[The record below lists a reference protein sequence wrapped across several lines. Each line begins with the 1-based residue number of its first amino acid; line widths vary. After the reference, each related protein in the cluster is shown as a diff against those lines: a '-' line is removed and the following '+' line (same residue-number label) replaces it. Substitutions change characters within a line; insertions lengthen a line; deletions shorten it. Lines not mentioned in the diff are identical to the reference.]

1 MNNSQSPPRILV
13 TGCHGQLSWEL
24 RRSLQCQGD
33 VVALGCK
40 DLNLLDTKAIRAVVR
55 ELNPHIIVNAA
66 AYTAVDNAENE
77 PDLARALNVTA
88 PAVLAESAL
97 AVGAMLVHYSTDYV
111 FDGDNQTPYLESDRT
126 NPQSVYGQSKLDGEL
141 AIIDSGVQHLI
152 LRTSWVYGMRGN
164 NFLLAIL
171 KLARKQEEIRVV
183 DDQIGAPTW
192 SRSVA
197 EATSQILAQHVTA
210 GLAGTGAGDEAGDGD
225 LRLNKIYNLASG
237 GRTSWYGFA
246 RAFIDLAVAHGEPLA
261 LQRLIPIT
269 TAEYPTRAIR
279 PAFSL
284 LCCDRIADAY
294 GVRLPDWHT
303 SLDLVME
310 PA

>member
-1 MNNSQSPPRILV
+1 MNNSTPFPRILV
-13 TGCHGQLSWEL
+13 TGCYGQLSWEL
-24 RRSLQCQGD
+24 RRSLQCLGD

-40 DLNLLDTKAIRAVVR
+40 DLDLFDTAAIRTVVR
-55 ELNPHIIVNAA
+55 ELKPQLIVNAA
-66 AYTAVDNAENE
+66 AYTAVDKAESE
-77 PDLARALNVTA
+77 PDLARALNATA

-97 AVGAMLVHYSTDYV
+97 AVGAMLLHYSTDYV
-111 FDGDNQTPYLESDRT
+111 FDGKSQRPYQESDET

-164 NFLLAIL
+164 NFLLSIL
-171 KLARKQEEIRVV
+171 RLAREREEIRVV

-197 EATSQILAQHVTA
+197 EATSQILNQHFA
-210 GLAGTGAGDEAGDGD
+210 PGQIGTEAGGDD
-225 LRLNKIYNLASG
+225 LRLNKIYNLTAG

-246 RAFIDLAVAHGEPLA
+246 RTFIDLAIEHGEVMA
-261 LQRLIPIT
+261 LQRLVPIT

-284 LCCDRIADAY
+284 LCCDRLADAY
-294 GVRLPDWHT
+294 GVRLPDWRT

-310 PA
+310 AA

>member
-1 MNNSQSPPRILV
+1 MSMNNSQSPPRILV

-24 RRSLQCQGD
+24 RRSLQCLGD

-40 DLNLLDTKAIRAVVR
+40 DLNLLDTQAIRSAVR
-55 ELNPHIIVNAA
+55 ELKPRVIVNAA
-66 AYTAVDNAENE
+66 AYTAVDNAEDE

-97 AVGAMLVHYSTDYV
+97 TVGAMLLHYSTDYV
-111 FDGDNQTPYLESDRT
+111 FDGDSQSPYVETDRT

-171 KLARKQEEIRVV
+171 KLARQQEEIRVV

-197 EATSQILAQHVTA
+197 EATSQLLTRYFAPALHGSNV
-210 GLAGTGAGDEAGDGD
+210 GDGD
-225 LRLNKIYNLASG
+225 QRLNTIYNLAAG

-269 TAEYPTRAIR
+269 TKEYPTRAIR

-294 GVRLPDWHT
+294 GVRLPDWRT